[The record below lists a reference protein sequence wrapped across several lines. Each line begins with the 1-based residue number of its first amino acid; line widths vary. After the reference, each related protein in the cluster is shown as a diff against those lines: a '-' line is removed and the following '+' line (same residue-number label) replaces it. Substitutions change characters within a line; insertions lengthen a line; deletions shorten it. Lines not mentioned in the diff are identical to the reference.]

1 MSGQLGKILFRF
13 RSREALDRLGTRPR
27 HARSEGGSVNGARE
41 SQATWIGS
49 LTGRASGCERINRP
63 YLIWIAIALSI
74 VDLTSCTTVSR
85 YQFAEPAGNWDV
97 RSGQLLYRTAGTTLI
112 GDVIIRFSKTG
123 DFGLTFSNGPG
134 VSLLSL
140 RQNASFAEI
149 KGPLARSGWSGPIDH
164 APQQLR
170 GWLGLRDK
178 LIRSQDRQSV
188 RYIAGNETFLFRF

>member
-1 MSGQLGKILFRF
+1 MKILAWRGR
-13 RSREALDRLGTRPR
+13 RS
-27 HARSEGGSVNGARE
+27 HAPQFQGRGGGHPSK
-41 SQATWIGS
+41 
-49 LTGRASGCERINRP
+49 SGFFH
-63 YLIWIAIALSI
+63 AIIIVLSI
-74 VDLTSCTTVSR
+74 LDVTSCATISR

-112 GDVIIRFSKTG
+112 GDVIIRFSRTG
-123 DFGLTFSNGPG
+123 DFGLTFSKGPG

-140 RQNASFAEI
+140 RQDASFAEI
-149 KGPLARSGWSGPIDH
+149 KGALARSGWSGPIDH

-178 LIRSQDRQSV
+178 LIRSQDQQSV

>member
-49 LTGRASGCERINRP
+49 PTGRASGCERINRP

-123 DFGLTFSNGPG
+123 DFGLTFSKGPG

-170 GWLGLRDK
+170 GWLGLRDQ

-188 RYIAGNETFLFRF
+188 QYIAGNETFLFRF

>member
-1 MSGQLGKILFRF
+1 MSGQLGEIPFRF
-13 RSREALDRLGTRPR
+13 RSGKIFDRLGTKPSR
-27 HARSEGGSVNGARE
+27 ARNGGGSVNGATGSR
-41 SQATWIGS
+41 ATWTGSPIGK
-49 LTGRASGCERINRP
+49 ASERERISRP
-63 YLIWIAIALSI
+63 YLTWITIALSI
-74 VDLTSCTTVSR
+74 VDFTSCATLSQH
-85 YQFAEPAGNWDV
+85 QFNEPAGDWNV
-97 RSGQLLYRTAGTTLI
+97 RSGQLLYRAAGTTLI

-123 DFGLTFSNGPG
+123 DFALTFSKGPG

-140 RQNASFAEI
+140 RQDASFAEV
-149 KGPLARSGWSGPIDH
+149 KGALARSGWSGAIDR

>member
-1 MSGQLGKILFRF
+1 MKTLVWRGRRSYPLQLQ
-13 RSREALDRLGTRPR
+13 
-27 HARSEGGSVNGARE
+27 GGDGARP
-41 SQATWIGS
+41 SKSTFFRTMI
-49 LTGRASGCERINRP
+49 
-63 YLIWIAIALSI
+63 IALSI

-112 GDVIIRFSKTG
+112 GDVIISFSRTG
-123 DFGLTFSNGPG
+123 DFALTFSKGPG

-164 APQQLR
+164 VPQQLR
-170 GWLGLRDK
+170 GWVGLRDK
-178 LIRSQDRQSV
+178 LIRSQDQQSL

>member
-1 MSGQLGKILFRF
+1 MSGQLGEIPFRF
-13 RSREALDRLGTRPR
+13 RSGEALDRFGTKPS
-27 HARSEGGSVNGARE
+27 HARNEGGSVNGAGG
-41 SQATWIGS
+41 SQATW
-49 LTGRASGCERINRP
+49 TGRASGCERINRP

-74 VDLTSCTTVSR
+74 VDLTSCATISR
-85 YQFAEPAGNWDV
+85 YQFAEPAGDWDV

-112 GDVIIRFSKTG
+112 GDVIIGFSKTG
-123 DFGLTFSNGPG
+123 DFGLTFSKGPG

-140 RQNASFAEI
+140 RQNAGFAEI
-149 KGPLARSGWSGPIDH
+149 KGPLAQSGWSGPIDH

-188 RYIAGNETFLFRF
+188 QYIAGNETFLFRF

>member
-1 MSGQLGKILFRF
+1 MKILARRGR
-13 RSREALDRLGTRPR
+13 RSHALQFQGHD
-27 HARSEGGSVNGARE
+27 GARP
-41 SQATWIGS
+41 SKSTFS
-49 LTGRASGCERINRP
+49 RAI
-63 YLIWIAIALSI
+63 IIALSI
-74 VDLTSCTTVSR
+74 VDLTSCATISR

-112 GDVIIRFSKTG
+112 GDVIIRSSKTG
-123 DFGLTFSNGPG
+123 DFALTFSKGPG

-140 RQNASFAEI
+140 RQDASFAEI
-149 KGPLARSGWSGPIDH
+149 KGALARSGWSGPINH

-178 LIRSQDRQSV
+178 LIHSQDRQSV

>member
-1 MSGQLGKILFRF
+1 MSGQLGKILFRI
-13 RSREALDRLGTRPR
+13 RSGEALDRLGTKPS
-27 HARSEGGSVNGARE
+27 HARDEGGSVNRADG
-41 SQATWIGS
+41 SQATWTGS
-49 LTGRASGCERINRP
+49 PTGRASGCERINRP

-74 VDLTSCTTVSR
+74 VDLTSCATVSR

-123 DFGLTFSNGPG
+123 DFGLTFSKGPG

-149 KGPLARSGWSGPIDH
+149 KGPLAQSGWSGPIDH

-178 LIRSQDRQSV
+178 LIHSQDQQSV

>member
-13 RSREALDRLGTRPR
+13 RSGEALDRLGTKSR
-27 HARSEGGSVNGARE
+27 HARSEDGSVNGARG
-41 SQATWIGS
+41 SQATW
-49 LTGRASGCERINRP
+49 TGRASACERSNRP

-123 DFGLTFSNGPG
+123 DFGLTFSKGPG

-140 RQNASFAEI
+140 RQDASFAEI
-149 KGPLARSGWSGPIDH
+149 KGPLAQSGWSGPIDH

-188 RYIAGNETFLFRF
+188 QYIAGNETFLFRF

>member
-1 MSGQLGKILFRF
+1 MSGQLGKIVFRL
-13 RSREALDRLGTRPR
+13 RSGGTLDRLGTKPR
-27 HARSEGGSVNGARE
+27 YARSEGGSLNGARG
-41 SQATWIGS
+41 SQATWTGS
-49 LTGRASGCERINRP
+49 PTGRASGGKRINRP

-123 DFGLTFSNGPG
+123 DFGLTFSKGPG

-188 RYIAGNETFLFRF
+188 QYIAGNETFLFRF

>member
-1 MSGQLGKILFRF
+1 VKILAWRGRRCHALQFQGRDGSRPSKSTFFR
-13 RSREALDRLGTRPR
+13 T
-27 HARSEGGSVNGARE
+27 
-41 SQATWIGS
+41 I
-49 LTGRASGCERINRP
+49 I
-63 YLIWIAIALSI
+63 IALSI
-74 VDLTSCTTVSR
+74 VDLTSCATISR

-123 DFGLTFSNGPG
+123 DFGLTFSKGPG

-140 RQNASFAEI
+140 RQDASFAEI
-149 KGPLARSGWSGPIDH
+149 KGPLAQSGWSGPIDH

-178 LIRSQDRQSV
+178 LIHSQDQQSV
-188 RYIAGNETFLFRF
+188 QYIAGNETFLFRF